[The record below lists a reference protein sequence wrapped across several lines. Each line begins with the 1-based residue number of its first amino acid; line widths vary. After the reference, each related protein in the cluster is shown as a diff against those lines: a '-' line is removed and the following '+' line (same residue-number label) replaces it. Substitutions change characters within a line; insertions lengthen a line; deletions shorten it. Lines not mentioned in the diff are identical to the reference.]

1 TYMGLLEDQEDLS
14 SLVKE
19 DQRHIDLGTYR
30 HIQDHQHIK
39 MQIEG
44 VQYHTLKSFTK
55 EHGFT
60 VNAVL
65 QYLWHKQLSIYSGL
79 GTSVVG
85 TTVSGRSLPVDGIES
100 SAGLYI
106 NTLPL
111 IVSHEDGRVVD
122 QITEIQNRISE
133 LNTHSDINLAALHHD
148 GRRIF
153 SSLFV
158 YENYP
163 VPKGGEGN
171 ELGFVFM
178 DSVEKLDYPLGIVA
192 YERGEEVSLTLNFEG
207 YLFDYSVM
215 ERLIEGMKTILTQ
228 LLKNPK
234 IELKDLSYITADESV
249 KIMEEWNDTDFSY
262 PNTATVPELFE
273 MQVEKTPDNIALLYQ
288 EIKLTYRELNE
299 RVNRLAN
306 YLIKRYDLQPD
317 DLVPLCLERSEDM
330 LIAILGVIKAG
341 AAYVPIDPSS
351 PVDRIKYILEDTD
364 ARVVLAQENTIDRIQ
379 DTENLEV
386 VSLDGEAFKK
396 TIKNVD
402 SGNPITKLTSRNLVY
417 VIYTSGTTG
426 MPKGVMVEHRNI
438 INLIKDVYS
447 RYQLRES
454 DVIFQFANYVFDP
467 SIEQILMA
475 VLNGNPLLFIKDKTF
490 LNEEVFLKIL
500 NDNNASYINLTPS
513 VLQNIDIT
521 RVKSLTR
528 LASGGEAL
536 TNDLYAKL
544 VNKHFTLIN
553 CYGPTETTV
562 TSIINMDQSMNSIG
576 RPIGNMKAYILDSH
590 MNPVPVGALGELYI
604 GGAGI
609 TRGYLNRPELTQ
621 ERFIAN
627 PFQTE
632 DQKDKNTNARLYK
645 TGDLVR
651 WLPAGNIEY
660 IGRNDFQVKIRGYRI
675 ELGEIENRLLQY
687 PGIRQVA
694 VLAKENNTGLKYIVG
709 YYVADSIIDS
719 HLLSEFLSETLPEY
733 MVPVAFVH
741 LVTLPV
747 TVNGKLDRK
756 QLPEPGFIGGGE
768 YTAPENELQQK
779 LCQIYGEVLGINAER
794 ISIHDD
800 FFRLG
805 GNSIMSIKLISK
817 IKQNLALQVDVAMV
831 FTNKTVASLEKVLRE
846 NTTYEQVIITPVAI
860 DSPEEQRLSFAQER
874 LWFIETYEGGSSAYN
889 IPMTALLDQKTDI
902 PVLCKALEAV
912 IVRHEILR
920 SVIRT
925 TEDGTG
931 YQVVTDLIPEF
942 KITEVETREE
952 LDQYINKCAN
962 RIFRL
967 DEEIPVEINIFKLKD
982 QHYMSMVIH
991 HIAFDGW
998 STDIFLKE
1006 IQTIYRSLINKDNA
1020 SELPALQ
1027 FQYKDF
1033 AIWQRHY
1040 LAGELLDQQIGY
1052 WKDQLDDF
1060 QNLDLAT
1067 DFKRPSQISYEGENL
1082 YFSLNTEQGEK
1093 LKKLSKELGVS
1104 LYSVMLSGYY
1114 LMLSAYSGQ
1123 DDIVVGSPIA
1133 NRHHAGLEDIIGFFV
1148 NTLALREKIDAEQNL
1163 KDFILQVSKSVTE
1176 AQSHQDLPFEKLVE
1190 ELGVEQDTSRHPVF
1204 QVMFGLQ
1211 NFGGDAS
1218 SENNGDALFY
1228 PFDGEIDY
1236 QVAKF
1241 DLTTMIDDGG
1251 ENIHGMFNYAKAIFS
1266 KETVGNMIHSYEFL
1280 LNQIAETEGQKDIR
1294 LSELNFIPQEQYK
1307 KVTEVWNTTHAEYQA
1322 EMTVHQLFEN
1332 QVLKTPDQTALVYQ
1346 DVQLSYRELNERSN
1360 RLANYLIETYNL
1372 QPDDIIP
1379 LCLDRSEHML
1389 IAVLAVMKAGAAY
1402 VPMDPSYPVDR
1413 IKHILQDTNATIVLT
1428 EEKSAEKISGL
1439 ENIGLLSLDNVSL
1452 KAQLEIAESKT
1463 PVTKVNSGNLAYVIY
1478 TSGTTGLPK
1487 GVMIEHSGVINLI
1500 ESMIKAHRLEEF
1512 QEVGCYSNY
1521 VFDAFVYEAFPV
1533 LCNGNTLWLYSNDL
1547 RTSVSG
1553 LNEYIKENNIEVSFI
1568 PPVLLREVVD
1578 NGTNLKLIFAGGESF
1593 PALDKNI
1600 EDIILVNE
1608 YGPTEGT
1615 VCATLH
1621 YYKEDNNPLNIG
1633 GPIANATA
1641 YVLDSQHRAVPVGA
1655 VGELYIGGA
1664 GIARGYLNQP
1674 ELTEERFLDNPFQ
1687 TLAQKEK
1694 GENSRLYKT
1703 GDLVRWLSNGELE
1716 YVGRNDFQVKIRGYR
1731 IELGEIEN
1739 ILLDYPGIRQTAVL
1753 AKENKAGLKYLA
1765 GYYVSDAEVDSNVLS
1780 EHLSASLP
1788 EYMVPSAFVHLTAL
1802 PLTINGKL
1810 DRKQLP
1816 EPEFT
1821 GSKNYV
1827 APETELQTKLCYIY
1841 GEVLGLDA
1849 ESISIHDD
1857 FFRLGGNSIMA
1868 IKLISKIKQVLDI
1881 RVEVAMIFSHKTIAS
1896 LSHILADENN
1906 RGEQITITP
1915 VEVNTPEEQRLSFAQ
1930 ERLWFIENY
1939 EGGSSAYNIPMIFR
1953 LDEKADISILCKA
1966 LDAIIMRHEV
1976 LRSVIRTTD
1985 NGIGW
1990 QSVVDDIPAMHQH
2003 EVKTMAELEEKV
2015 SSIANKIFRLEEE
2028 LPVDIN
2034 IFKLEESYYLSI
2046 VIHHIAFDGWST
2058 EVFLKELIH
2067 IYNAIT
2073 EGRPHELPGLKIQ
2086 YKDFAL
2092 WQRNYLT
2099 GERLD
2104 QQISYWKN
2112 KLSGFQ
2118 NLDLAADFKRPSQI
2132 SYDGENLYFSLDAEQ
2147 TLRLK
2152 NLSKDLG
2159 VSLYSIVLGGY
2170 YLTLSAYSGQDDIIV
2185 GSPIA
2190 NRHHVGL
2197 EDMIGFFVNTL
2208 ALRENIDPGQRVKDF
2223 ILQVAQ
2229 SVTEAQSH
2237 QDLPFE
2243 KLVEELGVEQDTS
2256 RHPVFQV
2263 MFGLQSF
2270 GEDVAPSEN
2279 EKTILHPFNG
2289 NVDYQ
2294 VAKFDITT
2302 MINDIGETL
2311 QGMFNYAKAVYS
2323 KETVKNMMNSYLF
2336 MLDQIAGINQ
2346 QENLTLSELNLIPQD
2361 QYTQL
2366 SRLWSTESDYASDI
2380 TIQALFEAQVER
2392 TPDHIAIVYQDV
2404 RMSYRELNDRSNRLA
2419 HYLIETYDLQPDDL
2433 VPLCLERSA
2442 DMLTAILGVLKA
2454 GGAYVPM
2461 DPSYPVERIRHIL
2474 EDTGAKIVLAHSIAA
2489 STVQE
2494 ACSGI
2499 ATSVLVLNDA
2509 ELERTLAESSVSNP
2523 VTEVGPDHLA
2533 YVIYTS
2539 GTTGMPK
2546 GVMQI
2551 HRNVARLFSAT
2562 DHWYHFNDQDVWSLF
2577 HSYVF
2582 DFSVW
2587 EIWGAFFYG
2596 GKLLVPSS
2604 EQTKDTNLFFSLCLK
2619 EGLTVLNQTP
2629 TAFYQFIDTALQRA
2643 EDLSSLRYV
2652 IFGGEALNLAS
2663 LKPWYERYRSA
2674 PTLINM
2680 YGITETTV
2688 HVTYK
2693 KLSVEDLDR
2702 ASLIG
2707 ENIPDQGMYILDN
2720 HLRAVPIGAVGELYV
2735 GGAGIA
2741 RGYLNRAELTA
2752 ERFIANPFQTL
2763 EEKASGKNGILYKTG
2778 DLVRYLSDGELEY
2791 IGRNDFQVKIRGYRI
2806 ELGEIENRLQEY
2818 AEVRQSVV
2826 LAKENKAG
2834 MKYLV
2839 GYYVSDTSIDTGYL
2853 TSFLSEALPE
2863 YMVPAAFVHL
2873 TSLPL
2878 TINGKLDRR
2887 QLPEPEFTGG
2897 REYTAP
2903 ENELQERLCQIYGE
2917 VLGLDAGTI
2926 GINDDFFSLG
2936 GNSIMAIKLISG
2948 IKRTLNTQV
2957 GVAVIFGNKT
2967 VASLSNA
2974 LANQNNDEQVSITPV
2989 KVNSPEEQR
2998 LSFAQERL
3006 WFIETYEGGS
3016 SAYNIPM
3023 TVRLNEKTDISALCK
3038 ALETIVMR
3046 HEVLRSMILSTE
3058 EGKGYQLV
3066 TDRVPEMHMHHV
3078 ETRTEL
3084 DEEINRISNKVFR
3097 LDEELPIEVNI
3108 FRLGGNHYLSVV
3120 IHHIAFDG
3128 WSTDIFLQEIQ
3139 TAYEALINGKSPQLP
3154 ELKIQYKDFALWQRN
3169 YLTGDRLNSQLGYWK
3184 SKLDDFQNLNLPA
3197 DFKRPPQVSYE
3208 GETINFT
3215 VDPKVAQSLRNTSR
3229 KLGVSLYSVM
3239 LGGYYLML
3247 SAYSGQDDI
3256 VVGSPIANRHHA
3268 GLEDIIGFFVN
3279 TLALRENINPE
3290 QNLRDFIL
3298 QVSKSVTEAQSHQD
3312 LPFEKLVE
3320 ELGVEQDTSR
3330 HPVFQVMFGLQS
3342 FGRDTHD
3349 GEALFSP
3356 FEGEV
3361 DYQVAKFDLTT
3372 MIDDG
3377 EETIRGMFNYGKTIF
3392 ARETVNNMIGS
3403 YQYILEQA
3411 FGVHEHTL
3419 ENVKL
3424 CDLPL
3429 VPADIHKK
3437 ITEDWNATASAYEE
3451 ETIHTLFENQVS
3463 KTPDHIALVYQDV
3476 QLSYRELNERA
3487 NRLAN
3492 YLIGTYNI
3500 QPDDIIPLCLER
3512 SENML
3517 IAILAVL
3524 KSGAAYVPMDPSYPV
3539 DRIEHILQDTGA
3551 RLILGQESTAEKV
3564 QNLAVESISLDDISF
3579 KAQLELTD
3587 SNNPVTSVTPENLA
3601 YVIYTSGTTGLPKGV
3616 MVEHRNVANLIQ
3628 QEAKEFGL
3636 ISDGLKNCLWYA
3648 NYVFDAHVWELY
3660 PVITHGHSIYILD
3673 KEKQTDIA
3681 ALQQYIETNHIRIA
3695 TIPPV
3700 LLTKDYILPLE
3711 KLVVAGDVT
3720 NPQLMALYQAEGVDI
3735 INAYGPTEGTV
3746 CATLHHYNE
3755 DGNPLNIGGP
3765 IGNMTSYVLDNHMRA
3780 VPVGAV
3786 GELYIGGAGI
3796 ARGYLNRPDLTEER
3810 FILNPFQTEDQK
3822 TGDQNERLYKTGD
3835 LVRWLANGELEY
3847 IGRNDFQVKIRGYR
3861 IELGEIENTL
3871 LHYPGVRQ
3879 VAVLAKENKAGLKYL
3894 AGYYVSDSG
3903 IDSNLL
3909 SDHLSA
3915 SLPEYMVPGA
3925 FVHLTA
3931 LPLTIN
3937 GKLDR
3942 KQLPEP
3948 EFTGG
3953 KDYIAPKTDLQVKLC
3968 QIYGDVLGLD
3978 AKGISIEDDFFRL
3991 GGDSIIS
3998 IQLVGRIRQQL
4009 DIRLSVKEVFTAR
4022 TAAALSLLIEEK
4034 SQNEAIHI
4042 LAEQGI
4048 LDGKVSLLPIQ
4059 EWFFSQKE
4067 LGYLVDFNHWNQAF
4081 LINVPQ
4087 LNKELLEKS
4096 VRLLIEKHDAFRI
4109 HYPKEN
4115 GMYSQQYGLEATPE
4129 INYLDTSGKTMEELS
4144 QLFTQWH
4151 AQFDI
4156 EKGPLYRIAYITG
4169 YEDGSTRIFFAFHH
4183 LIIDTVSWRIIT
4195 DDLKNIYQTLE
4206 RGEDFK
4212 AAQKGS
4218 SYRQWVDAVKG
4229 YKKENPEARDKELVY
4244 WNKTTEIVH
4253 GINKTLEAISIP
4265 ESNHDILLLDKE
4277 NTEKLIRG
4285 SHHVYQTRINDL
4297 LLSALAS
4304 ALTGLTGE
4312 SRHAVLLESHGRE
4325 DVFPHLDITETL
4337 GWFTSMYPLLLETGK
4352 NLNDTVVLTKEALRS
4367 IPDNGIGYGSLVG
4380 YTQYELPKIS
4390 FNYLGQLDQEDS
4402 SAEKAWFIAAEDS
4415 GLSIGTSNK
4424 ESYIIGINGAVVDGQ
4439 LRFSVSAHLPQDLV
4453 KQVTQKFKEYIIDII
4468 DELSKN
4474 TRSFLTP
4481 SDIENIVDKE
4491 QLDAIQENGEV
4502 EGVFL
4507 ANSLQE
4513 GFVYHALKQGD
4524 TDDAYRV
4531 QLIWDYLSE
4540 MNVETLKKAWFYTQ
4554 QQFPALRLRFNW
4566 SGEIVQIIDKESPL
4580 DWRFED
4586 LSGMKEIQQEEL
4598 IRDRTHKDRFEVY
4611 DLSKGG
4617 LFRIY
4622 MFKRSEKHY
4631 TCLFSNHHAVL
4642 DGWSMPIVLK
4652 SIHDIYLNLIKK
4664 QDPDFVLDHAYIN
4677 TQKYLQQHKD
4687 SSRSF
4692 WNSYMSL
4699 LQDQEDLSSLMKE
4712 SQRHIDLG
4720 TYRQIQD
4727 HQFVKMTLADDQYQ
4741 QLKKFTTK
4749 NGFTVN
4755 AVLQYLWHS
4764 QLGMHSG
4771 VETTVVGTTVSGRS
4785 LPVDDIESSAGLFI
4799 NTLPLIVEHTEG
4811 KVVDIISD
4819 IQQRIS
4825 ELNTH
4830 SDVSLGELQHDARRM
4845 FSSLF
4850 VYENYP
4856 VPTGGDDSNE
4866 LGFIFKGSVEKLD
4879 YPLGIMAYEQGESV
4893 TMKINYEGVLF
4904 ETQTMEQLMEGM
4916 KSVLRQVLDNWEI
4929 TSDQL
4934 SYVSEN
4940 QLKVIES
4947 WNHTVSAESSDKTIH
4962 ELFENQVSK
4971 TPDHI
4976 ALVYQNVKLSYSE
4989 LNNRAN
4995 RLANYLIRT
5004 YDLQPDDLIPLCLER
5019 SEHMLIAILAV
5030 LKAGA
5035 AYVPMDPS
5043 YPADRIEHILH
5054 DTGAKLVLG
5063 DEETMER
5070 VQKMDVD
5077 AVSLDQVAFQDE
5089 VNRESSEA
5097 PVTTVTSDN
5106 LAYVI
5111 YTSGTTGLPK
5121 GVMIEHRNVV
5131 NLIEQEAGEFGLK
5144 SDGTIYK
5151 NGLWYASYVF
5161 DAHVWELFPVITHGH
5176 SIYLLE
5182 KEKRIDLSELQE
5194 YIEENNIS
5202 IATIPPILLTD
5213 EYILPLE
5220 KLVVAGDVTN
5230 PQVMALYKEHGVDI
5244 INAYGPTEGT
5254 VCATLHHY
5262 NEDGNP
5268 LNIGKAIGNMTA
5280 YVLDKNLRQVPVGVI
5295 GELYIGG
5302 AGIARGYLN
5311 RPELTEERFMLNP
5324 FQTAEQ
5330 KERGENGRLYKTGD
5344 LVRWLSHGELEYI
5357 GRNDFQVKI
5366 RGYRIELG
5374 EIENRLLQ
5382 YSDIRQA
5389 AVLAKENNDGMKYLA
5404 AYYVS
5409 DSSIDP
5415 GLLFD
5420 FLSEVLPDYMLP
5432 SAFVHLTVLPLTI
5445 NGKLDRKQLPEPD
5458 FTGNKKQII
5467 PENELQA
5474 KLCDIYG
5481 EVLKIDPASISIH
5494 DDFFRLGGNSIM
5506 AIKLIGKIKQELKLQ
5521 IGVTEVFNHKTIASL
5536 STVLADENNTGEQI
5550 IITPVKVD
5558 SPEKQRLSF
5567 AQERLWFIESYEGGS
5582 SAYNIPIT
5590 TMLDK
5595 NIQLDLLQKSLE
5607 LIIMRHEVLRSM
5619 IRTTEDGMGYQVVT
5633 DLIPE
5638 FKITAVKTR
5647 EELEENINRC
5657 ANKVFRVEEELP
5669 VAVNVFSLENNHYL
5683 SVVVHHIAF
5692 DGWSTDVFLKELATM
5707 YYKLSGRE
5715 IAELPPLKVQY
5726 KDFALWQRNYLAGE
5740 RLDKQIDY
5748 WKNKL
5753 DDFHNLDLPTDF
5765 RRPSQISYEGENLYF
5780 SLDAERGEKLRN
5792 LSKELGVSLYSLMLG
5807 GYYLMLSAYSGQDD
5821 IVVGSPIA
5829 NRHHAGLED
5838 IIGFFVNTLALR
5850 ESIDPEQTLKDFI
5863 LQVSKS
5869 ITEAQSHQDLPFE
5882 KLVEELGVEQDT
5894 SRHPIFQVMFGLQ
5907 SFGGGDAKVN
5917 DEDILFYPFDGE
5929 VDYQAAKFDLTT
5941 MVDDH
5946 GGDLRIMFNYAKSL
5960 FKKDTIVRMAGSYQL
5975 LLDQLIQVDIHD
5987 TRVCSL
5993 SLLKEEEY
6001 KMTVESWNDTREEY
6015 AKDLTVHQLFEN
6027 QVLKTPDQTAVV
6039 YQDVRLSYREL
6050 NDRSNRL
6057 AHYLLEIYKL
6067 QPDDIIPLCL
6077 DRSEYMLI
6085 AILAVM
6091 KTGAAYVPMD
6101 PSYPADRI
6109 KHILQDTDAKLVL
6122 GQESTTEKLEDLGV
6136 DCIALD
6142 EVNIKAQ
6149 LELTESNNPVTQVN
6163 SDNLAYVIYTSGTT
6177 GLPKGVMIEH
6187 SGVINLIKSMIKA
6200 HRLEEFQEVGCY
6212 SNYVFDAF
6220 VYEALTVLCN
6230 GNTLWVYSNDL
6241 RTSVGELNEY
6251 IRENNIEVSFIPPVL
6266 LREVVNN
6273 GTHLKLIFAG
6283 GESFP
6288 ALDKNIENIILVNE
6302 YGPTEGT
6309 VCATLHYYKE
6319 DGNPLNIGG
6328 PIGNMTTYVLDN
6340 HMRAVP
6346 VGAVGEFYIGGAGIA
6361 RGYLNRPD
6369 LTEERFLENPFQTLS
6384 QKGRGENSRLY
6395 KTGDLVRWLVNGE
6408 LEYVGRN
6415 DFQVKI
6421 RGYRIELGEI
6431 ENTLLHYPGIRQTA
6445 VLAKENKAGMKYLA
6459 GYYVSDVEV
6468 DSNLLSE
6475 HLSESL
6481 PEYMVPGAFVHLTA
6495 LPLTINGKL
6504 DRRQLPEPEFTGS
6517 KDYIAPQTDLQAKLC
6532 QIYGDVLGLDA
6543 TGISI
6548 EDDFFRLGGDSII
6561 SIQLVGRIRQQ
6572 LEVRLSVKEV
6582 FTARS
6587 VSSLSLLIEE
6597 KKQTEGDHILSEQ
6610 GILEGGVSLLP
6621 VQDWFFSQKEQ
6632 GYLGDF
6638 NHWNQAFLINVPEL
6652 DKELLATSI
6661 HHLVERHDAFRLY
6674 YPKADGVYTQVYGSV
6689 EAVPGIH
6696 YLDASGLNPE
6706 ELSHVFTEWQ
6716 SGFDIENGPLCQIGY
6731 ISGYTD
6737 GSARIY
6743 FALHHLI
6750 IDAVSWRIITEDLKN
6765 IYQSLE
6771 KGDTEYI
6778 TAHVKGTSYRQ
6789 WVEAVRSYKTENPES
6804 RAQELLYWN
6813 ATAETVESN
6822 NTMLSRFIG
6831 KDYHHGHLILSKE
6844 MTELLIR
6851 KTHHAY
6857 HTQINDLLLSALS
6870 LSLSGLTGEES
6881 HSVLLESHGREEVFG
6896 NLDITETVGWFTTMY
6911 PLLLK
6916 KGKGLSDTV
6925 VLTKESLRRIPNNG
6939 IGYGSLIGYTERS
6952 LPKISFNYLGQLD
6965 QEDVSGEKTW
6975 FIAAE
6980 DSGLGVGSN
6989 NRDSHYISIN
6999 GAVVDGQ
7006 LRFGVTG
7013 YLSEEE
7019 ITLLSEGFKSHLES
7033 IITLLS
7039 TEQSSY
7045 LTPSDIDYIVEQ
7057 EQLFGIQE
7065 KGEIEGVY
7073 LANSLQEGFVYH
7085 ALNQGDKD
7093 DAYRVQLIWD
7103 YHSKINEEKLK
7114 DSWKRTQAAYP
7125 SLRLR

>member
-1 TYMGLLEDQEDLS
+1 DSAYALTQQYLQSHKEDSAEFWNTYMGLLEDQEDLS

-30 HIQDHQHIK
+30 HIQYHQHIK

-192 YERGEEVSLTLNFEG
+192 YERGEEVSVALNFEG

-228 LLKNPK
+228 LLKNPQ

-262 PNTATVPELFE
+262 PNTSTVPELFE

-379 DTENLEV
+379 NTENLEV

-402 SGNPITKLTSRNLVY
+402 SGNPVTKLTSSNLVY

-562 TSIINMDQSMNSIG
+562 TSIINTDQSMNSIG

-632 DQKDKNTNARLYK
+632 DQKAKNTNARLYK

-925 TEDGTG
+925 TEEGTG

-952 LDQYINKCAN
+952 LDQYIKKCAN

-967 DEEIPVEINIFKLKD
+967 DEETPVEINIFKLKD

-1006 IQTIYRSLINKDNA
+1006 IQTIYRSLINKDNT

-1033 AIWQRHY
+1033 ALWQRHY

-1052 WKDQLDDF
+1052 WKDQLGDF

-1082 YFSLNTEQGEK
+1082 YFSLNAEQGEK
-1093 LKKLSKELGVS
+1093 LKNLSKELGVS

-1307 KVTEVWNTTHAEYQA
+1307 KVTEVWNTTHTEYQA

-1332 QVLKTPDQTALVYQ
+1332 QVLKTPDHIAVVYQ
-1346 DVQLSYRELNERSN
+1346 DVRMSYRELNDRSN

-1452 KAQLEIAESKT
+1452 KAELEIAESKN

-1521 VFDAFVYEAFPV
+1521 VFDAFVYEVFPV

-1633 GPIANATA
+1633 GPIANTTA

-1655 VGELYIGGA
+1655 VGELYIGGT

-1739 ILLDYPGIRQTAVL
+1739 ILLDYPGIRQVAVL

-1765 GYYVSDAEVDSNVLS
+1765 GYYVSDSQIDSNVLS

-1881 RVEVAMIFSHKTIAS
+1881 RVEVAVIFSHKTIAS

-1990 QSVVDDIPAMHQH
+1990 QSVVDDIPAIHQH

-2015 SSIANKIFRLEEE
+2015 SSVANKIFRLEEE

-2058 EVFLKELIH
+2058 EVFLKELVH

-2132 SYDGENLYFSLDAEQ
+2132 SYDGENLYFSLDAEK

-2366 SRLWSTESDYASDI
+2366 SGLWSTESDYASDT

-2392 TPDHIAIVYQDV
+2392 TPDHIAVVYQDV

-2499 ATSVLVLNDA
+2499 DTSVLVLNDA

-2551 HRNVARLFSAT
+2551 H
-2562 DHWYHFNDQDVWSLF
+2562 
-2577 HSYVF
+2577 
-2582 DFSVW
+2582 
-2587 EIWGAFFYG
+2587 
-2596 GKLLVPSS
+2596 
-2604 EQTKDTNLFFSLCLK
+2604 
-2619 EGLTVLNQTP
+2619 
-2629 TAFYQFIDTALQRA
+2629 
-2643 EDLSSLRYV
+2643 
-2652 IFGGEALNLAS
+2652 
-2663 LKPWYERYRSA
+2663 
-2674 PTLINM
+2674 
-2680 YGITETTV
+2680 
-2688 HVTYK
+2688 
-2693 KLSVEDLDR
+2693 
-2702 ASLIG
+2702 
-2707 ENIPDQGMYILDN
+2707 
-2720 HLRAVPIGAVGELYV
+2720 
-2735 GGAGIA
+2735 
-2741 RGYLNRAELTA
+2741 
-2752 ERFIANPFQTL
+2752 
-2763 EEKASGKNGILYKTG
+2763 
-2778 DLVRYLSDGELEY
+2778 
-2791 IGRNDFQVKIRGYRI
+2791 
-2806 ELGEIENRLQEY
+2806 
-2818 AEVRQSVV
+2818 
-2826 LAKENKAG
+2826 
-2834 MKYLV
+2834 
-2839 GYYVSDTSIDTGYL
+2839 
-2853 TSFLSEALPE
+2853 
-2863 YMVPAAFVHL
+2863 
-2873 TSLPL
+2873 
-2878 TINGKLDRR
+2878 
-2887 QLPEPEFTGG
+2887 
-2897 REYTAP
+2897 
-2903 ENELQERLCQIYGE
+2903 
-2917 VLGLDAGTI
+2917 
-2926 GINDDFFSLG
+2926 
-2936 GNSIMAIKLISG
+2936 
-2948 IKRTLNTQV
+2948 
-2957 GVAVIFGNKT
+2957 
-2967 VASLSNA
+2967 
-2974 LANQNNDEQVSITPV
+2974 
-2989 KVNSPEEQR
+2989 
-2998 LSFAQERL
+2998 
-3006 WFIETYEGGS
+3006 
-3016 SAYNIPM
+3016 
-3023 TVRLNEKTDISALCK
+3023 
-3038 ALETIVMR
+3038 
-3046 HEVLRSMILSTE
+3046 
-3058 EGKGYQLV
+3058 
-3066 TDRVPEMHMHHV
+3066 
-3078 ETRTEL
+3078 
-3084 DEEINRISNKVFR
+3084 
-3097 LDEELPIEVNI
+3097 
-3108 FRLGGNHYLSVV
+3108 
-3120 IHHIAFDG
+3120 
-3128 WSTDIFLQEIQ
+3128 
-3139 TAYEALINGKSPQLP
+3139 
-3154 ELKIQYKDFALWQRN
+3154 
-3169 YLTGDRLNSQLGYWK
+3169 
-3184 SKLDDFQNLNLPA
+3184 
-3197 DFKRPPQVSYE
+3197 
-3208 GETINFT
+3208 
-3215 VDPKVAQSLRNTSR
+3215 
-3229 KLGVSLYSVM
+3229 
-3239 LGGYYLML
+3239 
-3247 SAYSGQDDI
+3247 
-3256 VVGSPIANRHHA
+3256 
-3268 GLEDIIGFFVN
+3268 
-3279 TLALRENINPE
+3279 
-3290 QNLRDFIL
+3290 
-3298 QVSKSVTEAQSHQD
+3298 
-3312 LPFEKLVE
+3312 
-3320 ELGVEQDTSR
+3320 
-3330 HPVFQVMFGLQS
+3330 
-3342 FGRDTHD
+3342 
-3349 GEALFSP
+3349 
-3356 FEGEV
+3356 
-3361 DYQVAKFDLTT
+3361 
-3372 MIDDG
+3372 
-3377 EETIRGMFNYGKTIF
+3377 
-3392 ARETVNNMIGS
+3392 
-3403 YQYILEQA
+3403 
-3411 FGVHEHTL
+3411 
-3419 ENVKL
+3419 
-3424 CDLPL
+3424 
-3429 VPADIHKK
+3429 
-3437 ITEDWNATASAYEE
+3437 
-3451 ETIHTLFENQVS
+3451 
-3463 KTPDHIALVYQDV
+3463 
-3476 QLSYRELNERA
+3476 
-3487 NRLAN
+3487 
-3492 YLIGTYNI
+3492 
-3500 QPDDIIPLCLER
+3500 
-3512 SENML
+3512 
-3517 IAILAVL
+3517 
-3524 KSGAAYVPMDPSYPV
+3524 
-3539 DRIEHILQDTGA
+3539 
-3551 RLILGQESTAEKV
+3551 
-3564 QNLAVESISLDDISF
+3564 
-3579 KAQLELTD
+3579 
-3587 SNNPVTSVTPENLA
+3587 
-3601 YVIYTSGTTGLPKGV
+3601 
-3616 MVEHRNVANLIQ
+3616 
-3628 QEAKEFGL
+3628 
-3636 ISDGLKNCLWYA
+3636 
-3648 NYVFDAHVWELY
+3648 
-3660 PVITHGHSIYILD
+3660 
-3673 KEKQTDIA
+3673 
-3681 ALQQYIETNHIRIA
+3681 
-3695 TIPPV
+3695 
-3700 LLTKDYILPLE
+3700 
-3711 KLVVAGDVT
+3711 
-3720 NPQLMALYQAEGVDI
+3720 
-3735 INAYGPTEGTV
+3735 
-3746 CATLHHYNE
+3746 
-3755 DGNPLNIGGP
+3755 
-3765 IGNMTSYVLDNHMRA
+3765 
-3780 VPVGAV
+3780 
-3786 GELYIGGAGI
+3786 
-3796 ARGYLNRPDLTEER
+3796 
-3810 FILNPFQTEDQK
+3810 
-3822 TGDQNERLYKTGD
+3822 
-3835 LVRWLANGELEY
+3835 
-3847 IGRNDFQVKIRGYR
+3847 
-3861 IELGEIENTL
+3861 
-3871 LHYPGVRQ
+3871 
-3879 VAVLAKENKAGLKYL
+3879 
-3894 AGYYVSDSG
+3894 
-3903 IDSNLL
+3903 
-3909 SDHLSA
+3909 
-3915 SLPEYMVPGA
+3915 
-3925 FVHLTA
+3925 
-3931 LPLTIN
+3931 
-3937 GKLDR
+3937 
-3942 KQLPEP
+3942 
-3948 EFTGG
+3948 
-3953 KDYIAPKTDLQVKLC
+3953 
-3968 QIYGDVLGLD
+3968 
-3978 AKGISIEDDFFRL
+3978 
-3991 GGDSIIS
+3991 
-3998 IQLVGRIRQQL
+3998 
-4009 DIRLSVKEVFTAR
+4009 
-4022 TAAALSLLIEEK
+4022 
-4034 SQNEAIHI
+4034 
-4042 LAEQGI
+4042 
-4048 LDGKVSLLPIQ
+4048 
-4059 EWFFSQKE
+4059 
-4067 LGYLVDFNHWNQAF
+4067 
-4081 LINVPQ
+4081 
-4087 LNKELLEKS
+4087 
-4096 VRLLIEKHDAFRI
+4096 
-4109 HYPKEN
+4109 
-4115 GMYSQQYGLEATPE
+4115 
-4129 INYLDTSGKTMEELS
+4129 
-4144 QLFTQWH
+4144 
-4151 AQFDI
+4151 
-4156 EKGPLYRIAYITG
+4156 
-4169 YEDGSTRIFFAFHH
+4169 
-4183 LIIDTVSWRIIT
+4183 
-4195 DDLKNIYQTLE
+4195 
-4206 RGEDFK
+4206 
-4212 AAQKGS
+4212 
-4218 SYRQWVDAVKG
+4218 
-4229 YKKENPEARDKELVY
+4229 
-4244 WNKTTEIVH
+4244 
-4253 GINKTLEAISIP
+4253 
-4265 ESNHDILLLDKE
+4265 
-4277 NTEKLIRG
+4277 
-4285 SHHVYQTRINDL
+4285 
-4297 LLSALAS
+4297 
-4304 ALTGLTGE
+4304 
-4312 SRHAVLLESHGRE
+4312 
-4325 DVFPHLDITETL
+4325 
-4337 GWFTSMYPLLLETGK
+4337 
-4352 NLNDTVVLTKEALRS
+4352 
-4367 IPDNGIGYGSLVG
+4367 
-4380 YTQYELPKIS
+4380 
-4390 FNYLGQLDQEDS
+4390 
-4402 SAEKAWFIAAEDS
+4402 
-4415 GLSIGTSNK
+4415 
-4424 ESYIIGINGAVVDGQ
+4424 
-4439 LRFSVSAHLPQDLV
+4439 
-4453 KQVTQKFKEYIIDII
+4453 
-4468 DELSKN
+4468 
-4474 TRSFLTP
+4474 
-4481 SDIENIVDKE
+4481 
-4491 QLDAIQENGEV
+4491 
-4502 EGVFL
+4502 
-4507 ANSLQE
+4507 
-4513 GFVYHALKQGD
+4513 
-4524 TDDAYRV
+4524 
-4531 QLIWDYLSE
+4531 
-4540 MNVETLKKAWFYTQ
+4540 
-4554 QQFPALRLRFNW
+4554 
-4566 SGEIVQIIDKESPL
+4566 
-4580 DWRFED
+4580 
-4586 LSGMKEIQQEEL
+4586 
-4598 IRDRTHKDRFEVY
+4598 
-4611 DLSKGG
+4611 
-4617 LFRIY
+4617 
-4622 MFKRSEKHY
+4622 
-4631 TCLFSNHHAVL
+4631 
-4642 DGWSMPIVLK
+4642 
-4652 SIHDIYLNLIKK
+4652 
-4664 QDPDFVLDHAYIN
+4664 
-4677 TQKYLQQHKD
+4677 
-4687 SSRSF
+4687 
-4692 WNSYMSL
+4692 
-4699 LQDQEDLSSLMKE
+4699 
-4712 SQRHIDLG
+4712 
-4720 TYRQIQD
+4720 
-4727 HQFVKMTLADDQYQ
+4727 
-4741 QLKKFTTK
+4741 
-4749 NGFTVN
+4749 
-4755 AVLQYLWHS
+4755 
-4764 QLGMHSG
+4764 
-4771 VETTVVGTTVSGRS
+4771 
-4785 LPVDDIESSAGLFI
+4785 
-4799 NTLPLIVEHTEG
+4799 
-4811 KVVDIISD
+4811 
-4819 IQQRIS
+4819 
-4825 ELNTH
+4825 
-4830 SDVSLGELQHDARRM
+4830 
-4845 FSSLF
+4845 
-4850 VYENYP
+4850 
-4856 VPTGGDDSNE
+4856 
-4866 LGFIFKGSVEKLD
+4866 
-4879 YPLGIMAYEQGESV
+4879 
-4893 TMKINYEGVLF
+4893 
-4904 ETQTMEQLMEGM
+4904 
-4916 KSVLRQVLDNWEI
+4916 
-4929 TSDQL
+4929 
-4934 SYVSEN
+4934 
-4940 QLKVIES
+4940 
-4947 WNHTVSAESSDKTIH
+4947 
-4962 ELFENQVSK
+4962 
-4971 TPDHI
+4971 
-4976 ALVYQNVKLSYSE
+4976 
-4989 LNNRAN
+4989 
-4995 RLANYLIRT
+4995 
-5004 YDLQPDDLIPLCLER
+5004 
-5019 SEHMLIAILAV
+5019 
-5030 LKAGA
+5030 
-5035 AYVPMDPS
+5035 
-5043 YPADRIEHILH
+5043 
-5054 DTGAKLVLG
+5054 
-5063 DEETMER
+5063 
-5070 VQKMDVD
+5070 
-5077 AVSLDQVAFQDE
+5077 
-5089 VNRESSEA
+5089 
-5097 PVTTVTSDN
+5097 
-5106 LAYVI
+5106 
-5111 YTSGTTGLPK
+5111 
-5121 GVMIEHRNVV
+5121 
-5131 NLIEQEAGEFGLK
+5131 
-5144 SDGTIYK
+5144 
-5151 NGLWYASYVF
+5151 
-5161 DAHVWELFPVITHGH
+5161 
-5176 SIYLLE
+5176 
-5182 KEKRIDLSELQE
+5182 
-5194 YIEENNIS
+5194 
-5202 IATIPPILLTD
+5202 
-5213 EYILPLE
+5213 
-5220 KLVVAGDVTN
+5220 
-5230 PQVMALYKEHGVDI
+5230 
-5244 INAYGPTEGT
+5244 
-5254 VCATLHHY
+5254 
-5262 NEDGNP
+5262 
-5268 LNIGKAIGNMTA
+5268 
-5280 YVLDKNLRQVPVGVI
+5280 
-5295 GELYIGG
+5295 
-5302 AGIARGYLN
+5302 
-5311 RPELTEERFMLNP
+5311 
-5324 FQTAEQ
+5324 
-5330 KERGENGRLYKTGD
+5330 
-5344 LVRWLSHGELEYI
+5344 
-5357 GRNDFQVKI
+5357 
-5366 RGYRIELG
+5366 
-5374 EIENRLLQ
+5374 
-5382 YSDIRQA
+5382 
-5389 AVLAKENNDGMKYLA
+5389 
-5404 AYYVS
+5404 
-5409 DSSIDP
+5409 
-5415 GLLFD
+5415 
-5420 FLSEVLPDYMLP
+5420 
-5432 SAFVHLTVLPLTI
+5432 
-5445 NGKLDRKQLPEPD
+5445 
-5458 FTGNKKQII
+5458 
-5467 PENELQA
+5467 
-5474 KLCDIYG
+5474 
-5481 EVLKIDPASISIH
+5481 
-5494 DDFFRLGGNSIM
+5494 
-5506 AIKLIGKIKQELKLQ
+5506 
-5521 IGVTEVFNHKTIASL
+5521 
-5536 STVLADENNTGEQI
+5536 
-5550 IITPVKVD
+5550 
-5558 SPEKQRLSF
+5558 
-5567 AQERLWFIESYEGGS
+5567 
-5582 SAYNIPIT
+5582 
-5590 TMLDK
+5590 
-5595 NIQLDLLQKSLE
+5595 
-5607 LIIMRHEVLRSM
+5607 
-5619 IRTTEDGMGYQVVT
+5619 
-5633 DLIPE
+5633 
-5638 FKITAVKTR
+5638 
-5647 EELEENINRC
+5647 
-5657 ANKVFRVEEELP
+5657 
-5669 VAVNVFSLENNHYL
+5669 
-5683 SVVVHHIAF
+5683 
-5692 DGWSTDVFLKELATM
+5692 
-5707 YYKLSGRE
+5707 
-5715 IAELPPLKVQY
+5715 
-5726 KDFALWQRNYLAGE
+5726 
-5740 RLDKQIDY
+5740 
-5748 WKNKL
+5748 
-5753 DDFHNLDLPTDF
+5753 
-5765 RRPSQISYEGENLYF
+5765 
-5780 SLDAERGEKLRN
+5780 
-5792 LSKELGVSLYSLMLG
+5792 
-5807 GYYLMLSAYSGQDD
+5807 
-5821 IVVGSPIA
+5821 
-5829 NRHHAGLED
+5829 
-5838 IIGFFVNTLALR
+5838 
-5850 ESIDPEQTLKDFI
+5850 
-5863 LQVSKS
+5863 
-5869 ITEAQSHQDLPFE
+5869 
-5882 KLVEELGVEQDT
+5882 
-5894 SRHPIFQVMFGLQ
+5894 
-5907 SFGGGDAKVN
+5907 
-5917 DEDILFYPFDGE
+5917 
-5929 VDYQAAKFDLTT
+5929 
-5941 MVDDH
+5941 
-5946 GGDLRIMFNYAKSL
+5946 
-5960 FKKDTIVRMAGSYQL
+5960 
-5975 LLDQLIQVDIHD
+5975 
-5987 TRVCSL
+5987 
-5993 SLLKEEEY
+5993 
-6001 KMTVESWNDTREEY
+6001 
-6015 AKDLTVHQLFEN
+6015 
-6027 QVLKTPDQTAVV
+6027 
-6039 YQDVRLSYREL
+6039 
-6050 NDRSNRL
+6050 
-6057 AHYLLEIYKL
+6057 
-6067 QPDDIIPLCL
+6067 
-6077 DRSEYMLI
+6077 
-6085 AILAVM
+6085 
-6091 KTGAAYVPMD
+6091 
-6101 PSYPADRI
+6101 
-6109 KHILQDTDAKLVL
+6109 
-6122 GQESTTEKLEDLGV
+6122 
-6136 DCIALD
+6136 
-6142 EVNIKAQ
+6142 
-6149 LELTESNNPVTQVN
+6149 
-6163 SDNLAYVIYTSGTT
+6163 
-6177 GLPKGVMIEH
+6177 
-6187 SGVINLIKSMIKA
+6187 
-6200 HRLEEFQEVGCY
+6200 
-6212 SNYVFDAF
+6212 
-6220 VYEALTVLCN
+6220 
-6230 GNTLWVYSNDL
+6230 
-6241 RTSVGELNEY
+6241 
-6251 IRENNIEVSFIPPVL
+6251 
-6266 LREVVNN
+6266 
-6273 GTHLKLIFAG
+6273 
-6283 GESFP
+6283 
-6288 ALDKNIENIILVNE
+6288 
-6302 YGPTEGT
+6302 
-6309 VCATLHYYKE
+6309 
-6319 DGNPLNIGG
+6319 
-6328 PIGNMTTYVLDN
+6328 
-6340 HMRAVP
+6340 
-6346 VGAVGEFYIGGAGIA
+6346 
-6361 RGYLNRPD
+6361 
-6369 LTEERFLENPFQTLS
+6369 
-6384 QKGRGENSRLY
+6384 
-6395 KTGDLVRWLVNGE
+6395 
-6408 LEYVGRN
+6408 
-6415 DFQVKI
+6415 
-6421 RGYRIELGEI
+6421 
-6431 ENTLLHYPGIRQTA
+6431 
-6445 VLAKENKAGMKYLA
+6445 
-6459 GYYVSDVEV
+6459 
-6468 DSNLLSE
+6468 
-6475 HLSESL
+6475 
-6481 PEYMVPGAFVHLTA
+6481 
-6495 LPLTINGKL
+6495 
-6504 DRRQLPEPEFTGS
+6504 
-6517 KDYIAPQTDLQAKLC
+6517 
-6532 QIYGDVLGLDA
+6532 
-6543 TGISI
+6543 
-6548 EDDFFRLGGDSII
+6548 
-6561 SIQLVGRIRQQ
+6561 
-6572 LEVRLSVKEV
+6572 
-6582 FTARS
+6582 
-6587 VSSLSLLIEE
+6587 
-6597 KKQTEGDHILSEQ
+6597 
-6610 GILEGGVSLLP
+6610 
-6621 VQDWFFSQKEQ
+6621 
-6632 GYLGDF
+6632 
-6638 NHWNQAFLINVPEL
+6638 
-6652 DKELLATSI
+6652 
-6661 HHLVERHDAFRLY
+6661 
-6674 YPKADGVYTQVYGSV
+6674 
-6689 EAVPGIH
+6689 
-6696 YLDASGLNPE
+6696 
-6706 ELSHVFTEWQ
+6706 
-6716 SGFDIENGPLCQIGY
+6716 
-6731 ISGYTD
+6731 
-6737 GSARIY
+6737 
-6743 FALHHLI
+6743 
-6750 IDAVSWRIITEDLKN
+6750 
-6765 IYQSLE
+6765 
-6771 KGDTEYI
+6771 
-6778 TAHVKGTSYRQ
+6778 
-6789 WVEAVRSYKTENPES
+6789 
-6804 RAQELLYWN
+6804 
-6813 ATAETVESN
+6813 
-6822 NTMLSRFIG
+6822 
-6831 KDYHHGHLILSKE
+6831 
-6844 MTELLIR
+6844 
-6851 KTHHAY
+6851 
-6857 HTQINDLLLSALS
+6857 
-6870 LSLSGLTGEES
+6870 
-6881 HSVLLESHGREEVFG
+6881 
-6896 NLDITETVGWFTTMY
+6896 
-6911 PLLLK
+6911 
-6916 KGKGLSDTV
+6916 
-6925 VLTKESLRRIPNNG
+6925 
-6939 IGYGSLIGYTERS
+6939 
-6952 LPKISFNYLGQLD
+6952 
-6965 QEDVSGEKTW
+6965 
-6975 FIAAE
+6975 
-6980 DSGLGVGSN
+6980 
-6989 NRDSHYISIN
+6989 
-6999 GAVVDGQ
+6999 
-7006 LRFGVTG
+7006 
-7013 YLSEEE
+7013 
-7019 ITLLSEGFKSHLES
+7019 
-7033 IITLLS
+7033 
-7039 TEQSSY
+7039 
-7045 LTPSDIDYIVEQ
+7045 
-7057 EQLFGIQE
+7057 
-7065 KGEIEGVY
+7065 
-7073 LANSLQEGFVYH
+7073 
-7085 ALNQGDKD
+7085 
-7093 DAYRVQLIWD
+7093 
-7103 YHSKINEEKLK
+7103 
-7114 DSWKRTQAAYP
+7114 
-7125 SLRLR
+7125 

>member
-1 TYMGLLEDQEDLS
+1 MS
-14 SLVKE
+14 
-19 DQRHIDLGTYR
+19 
-30 HIQDHQHIK
+30 
-39 MQIEG
+39 
-44 VQYHTLKSFTK
+44 
-55 EHGFT
+55 
-60 VNAVL
+60 
-65 QYLWHKQLSIYSGL
+65 
-79 GTSVVG
+79 
-85 TTVSGRSLPVDGIES
+85 
-100 SAGLYI
+100 
-106 NTLPL
+106 
-111 IVSHEDGRVVD
+111 
-122 QITEIQNRISE
+122 
-133 LNTHSDINLAALHHD
+133 
-148 GRRIF
+148 
-153 SSLFV
+153 
-158 YENYP
+158 
-163 VPKGGEGN
+163 
-171 ELGFVFM
+171 
-178 DSVEKLDYPLGIVA
+178 
-192 YERGEEVSLTLNFEG
+192 
-207 YLFDYSVM
+207 
-215 ERLIEGMKTILTQ
+215 
-228 LLKNPK
+228 
-234 IELKDLSYITADESV
+234 
-249 KIMEEWNDTDFSY
+249 
-262 PNTATVPELFE
+262 
-273 MQVEKTPDNIALLYQ
+273 
-288 EIKLTYRELNE
+288 YRELND
-299 RVNRLAN
+299 RSNRLAH
-306 YLIKRYDLQPD
+306 YLIETYDLQPD
-317 DLVPLCLERSEDM
+317 DLVPLCLERSADM
-330 LIAILGVIKAG
+330 LTAILGVLKAG
-341 AAYVPIDPSS
+341 GAYVPMDPSY
-351 PVDRIKYILEDTD
+351 PVERIRHILEDTG
-364 ARVVLAQENTIDRIQ
+364 AKIVLAHSIAASTVQEACSGIATSVLVLNDAELERTLAESSVSNPV
-379 DTENLEV
+379 TEVGPDHL
-386 VSLDGEAFKK
+386 A
-396 TIKNVD
+396 
-402 SGNPITKLTSRNLVY
+402 Y

-426 MPKGVMVEHRNI
+426 MPKGVMQIHRNVARLFSATDHWYHF
-438 INLIKDVYS
+438 NDQDVWS
-447 RYQLRES
+447 LFHS
-454 DVIFQFANYVFDP
+454 YVFDFSVWEIWGAFFYGGKLLVP
-467 SIEQILMA
+467 SSEQTKDTNLFFSLCLKEGLT
-475 VLNGNPLLFIKDKTF
+475 VLNQTPTAFYQFIDT
-490 LNEEVFLKIL
+490 
-500 NDNNASYINLTPS
+500 A
-513 VLQNIDIT
+513 LQRAEDLS
-521 RVKSLTR
+521 SLR
-528 LASGGEAL
+528 YVIFGGEAL
-536 TNDLYAKL
+536 NLASLKPWYERYRSAP
-544 VNKHFTLIN
+544 TLMN
-553 CYGPTETTV
+553 MYGITETTV
-562 TSIINMDQSMNSIG
+562 HVTYKKLSVEDLDRASLIGENIPDQGM
-576 RPIGNMKAYILDSH
+576 YILDNH
-590 MNPVPVGALGELYI
+590 LRAVPIGAVGELYV

-609 TRGYLNRPELTQ
+609 ARGYLNRPELTA

-627 PFQTE
+627 PFQTLE
-632 DQKDKNTNARLYK
+632 EKASGKNGILYK

-651 WLPAGNIEY
+651 YLSDGELEY

-675 ELGEIENRLLQY
+675 ELGEIENRLQ
-687 PGIRQVA
+687 
-694 VLAKENNTGLKYIVG
+694 E
-709 YYVADSIIDS
+709 
-719 HLLSEFLSETLPEY
+719 
-733 MVPVAFVH
+733 
-741 LVTLPV
+741 
-747 TVNGKLDRK
+747 
-756 QLPEPGFIGGGE
+756 
-768 YTAPENELQQK
+768 
-779 LCQIYGEVLGINAER
+779 YGEVR
-794 ISIHDD
+794 
-800 FFRLG
+800 
-805 GNSIMSIKLISK
+805 
-817 IKQNLALQVDVAMV
+817 Q
-831 FTNKTVASLEKVLRE
+831 
-846 NTTYEQVIITPVAI
+846 
-860 DSPEEQRLSFAQER
+860 
-874 LWFIETYEGGSSAYN
+874 
-889 IPMTALLDQKTDI
+889 
-902 PVLCKALEAV
+902 
-912 IVRHEILR
+912 
-920 SVIRT
+920 SV
-925 TEDGTG
+925 
-931 YQVVTDLIPEF
+931 
-942 KITEVETREE
+942 
-952 LDQYINKCAN
+952 
-962 RIFRL
+962 
-967 DEEIPVEINIFKLKD
+967 
-982 QHYMSMVIH
+982 
-991 HIAFDGW
+991 
-998 STDIFLKE
+998 
-1006 IQTIYRSLINKDNA
+1006 
-1020 SELPALQ
+1020 
-1027 FQYKDF
+1027 
-1033 AIWQRHY
+1033 
-1040 LAGELLDQQIGY
+1040 
-1052 WKDQLDDF
+1052 
-1060 QNLDLAT
+1060 
-1067 DFKRPSQISYEGENL
+1067 
-1082 YFSLNTEQGEK
+1082 
-1093 LKKLSKELGVS
+1093 
-1104 LYSVMLSGYY
+1104 
-1114 LMLSAYSGQ
+1114 
-1123 DDIVVGSPIA
+1123 
-1133 NRHHAGLEDIIGFFV
+1133 
-1148 NTLALREKIDAEQNL
+1148 
-1163 KDFILQVSKSVTE
+1163 
-1176 AQSHQDLPFEKLVE
+1176 
-1190 ELGVEQDTSRHPVF
+1190 
-1204 QVMFGLQ
+1204 
-1211 NFGGDAS
+1211 
-1218 SENNGDALFY
+1218 
-1228 PFDGEIDY
+1228 
-1236 QVAKF
+1236 
-1241 DLTTMIDDGG
+1241 
-1251 ENIHGMFNYAKAIFS
+1251 
-1266 KETVGNMIHSYEFL
+1266 
-1280 LNQIAETEGQKDIR
+1280 
-1294 LSELNFIPQEQYK
+1294 
-1307 KVTEVWNTTHAEYQA
+1307 
-1322 EMTVHQLFEN
+1322 
-1332 QVLKTPDQTALVYQ
+1332 
-1346 DVQLSYRELNERSN
+1346 
-1360 RLANYLIETYNL
+1360 
-1372 QPDDIIP
+1372 
-1379 LCLDRSEHML
+1379 
-1389 IAVLAVMKAGAAY
+1389 
-1402 VPMDPSYPVDR
+1402 
-1413 IKHILQDTNATIVLT
+1413 
-1428 EEKSAEKISGL
+1428 
-1439 ENIGLLSLDNVSL
+1439 
-1452 KAQLEIAESKT
+1452 
-1463 PVTKVNSGNLAYVIY
+1463 
-1478 TSGTTGLPK
+1478 
-1487 GVMIEHSGVINLI
+1487 
-1500 ESMIKAHRLEEF
+1500 
-1512 QEVGCYSNY
+1512 
-1521 VFDAFVYEAFPV
+1521 
-1533 LCNGNTLWLYSNDL
+1533 
-1547 RTSVSG
+1547 
-1553 LNEYIKENNIEVSFI
+1553 
-1568 PPVLLREVVD
+1568 
-1578 NGTNLKLIFAGGESF
+1578 
-1593 PALDKNI
+1593 
-1600 EDIILVNE
+1600 
-1608 YGPTEGT
+1608 
-1615 VCATLH
+1615 
-1621 YYKEDNNPLNIG
+1621 
-1633 GPIANATA
+1633 
-1641 YVLDSQHRAVPVGA
+1641 
-1655 VGELYIGGA
+1655 
-1664 GIARGYLNQP
+1664 
-1674 ELTEERFLDNPFQ
+1674 
-1687 TLAQKEK
+1687 
-1694 GENSRLYKT
+1694 
-1703 GDLVRWLSNGELE
+1703 
-1716 YVGRNDFQVKIRGYR
+1716 
-1731 IELGEIEN
+1731 
-1739 ILLDYPGIRQTAVL
+1739 VL
-1753 AKENKAGLKYLA
+1753 AKENKAGMKYLV
-1765 GYYVSDAEVDSNVLS
+1765 GYYVSDTSIDTGHLTSFLS
-1780 EHLSASLP
+1780 EALP
-1788 EYMVPSAFVHLTAL
+1788 EYMVPAAFVHLTSL

-1810 DRKQLP
+1810 DRRQLP

-1821 GSKNYV
+1821 GGREYT
-1827 APETELQTKLCYIY
+1827 APENELQERLCQIY

-1849 ESISIHDD
+1849 GTIGINDD
-1857 FFRLGGNSIMA
+1857 FFRLGGDSI
-1868 IKLISKIKQVLDI
+1868 ISIQLVSRIRQRLDI
-1881 RVEVAMIFSHKTIAS
+1881 RVSVKDVFTSRSVLK
-1896 LSHILADENN
+1896 LSELIEIKEKEEQTHILTEQGTLT
-1906 RGEQITITP
+1906 GE
-1915 VEVNTPEEQRLSFAQ
+1915 LSFLPIQEWFFDLVEQGYVGDLNHWNQSFLIKVPELSTELLEESVRLLIEIHDAFRIYYPKENGTYTQQYGIERISDIKYLDVSGLPSEDLPGILTEWQAQ
-1930 ERLWFIENY
+1930 FNIEKGPLFQIGYIKGY
-1939 EGGSSAYNIPMIFR
+1939 EDGSARIFFALHHLIIDAVSWRIITEDLKNLYQTLEKGNTVETPLKGSSYRQWI
-1953 LDEKADISILCKA
+1953 
-1966 LDAIIMRHEV
+1966 DAIKGYKQDNPESREKELTYWNHTVDTVGQTNNALAELSSSEYHFANLMLDHEYTEKLIREVHHVYHTQINDLLLSALASALSDLTGESRHAVLLEGHGREDV
-1976 LRSVIRTTD
+1976 FNNLDITETVGWFTSMYPLLLETGNDVKDTAILTKESLRSIPN
-1985 NGIGW
+1985 NGIGYGSLVGYTKYALPKISFNYLGQLDQEESTGEKTW
-1990 QSVVDDIPAMHQH
+1990 FISGENSGSSMGSQNRDSYIISINGAIADGQLRFGLSGYLSQDQINLLTERFKEYIKQTVDELLAENRSWLTPSDTENIVGKEQLMYIQESGAIEGVYLANSLQEGFVYHALNQGDKDDAYRVQLVWDYKAGMDLNKLKDAWIYTQEQLPTLRLRFDWSEEIVQIIDKKGNLDWRYHDISDMNDEDQENLVKEMTQKDRFEVYDLSKGSLFRVYIFKRSESHYSCLFSNHHAILDGWSMPIFLTLIHEAYLKLVKGQELLPVPDKAYAEAQKYLQENKDSNSSFWKDYMGLLEDREDLGSLIKESQKQIDLSEYKQIVDHRSIKMSIVGEQYQELKKFTSENGFTINAVLQYLWHKQLGIYSGGSTTVVG
-2003 EVKTMAELEEKV
+2003 TTV
-2015 SSIANKIFRLEEE
+2015 SGRS
-2028 LPVDIN
+2028 LPVDEIESSVGLYIN
-2034 IFKLEESYYLSI
+2034 TLPLI
-2046 VIHHIAFDGWST
+2046 VNH
-2058 EVFLKELIH
+2058 
-2067 IYNAIT
+2067 T
-2073 EGRPHELPGLKIQ
+2073 EGKVVDIISEIQHRISELNTHSSVNLASLQHDGRRIFSSLFV
-2086 YKDFAL
+2086 YE
-2092 WQRNYLT
+2092 NYPAPKGGEDNELSFVFK
-2099 GERLD
+2099 GSVERLD
-2104 QQISYWKN
+2104 YPLGIVAYETGEEVTLNISYE
-2112 KLSGFQ
+2112 GFLFDEKMINQ
-2118 NLDLAADFKRPSQI
+2118 LIGGMNTVLEQI
-2132 SYDGENLYFSLDAEQ
+2132 LENSEISSDQL
-2147 TLRLK
+2147 
-2152 NLSKDLG
+2152 
-2159 VSLYSIVLGGY
+2159 Y
-2170 YLTLSAYSGQDDIIV
+2170 YLT
-2185 GSPIA
+2185 
-2190 NRHHVGL
+2190 
-2197 EDMIGFFVNTL
+2197 
-2208 ALRENIDPGQRVKDF
+2208 KD
-2223 ILQVAQ
+2223 Q
-2229 SVTEAQSH
+2229 H
-2237 QDLPFE
+2237 
-2243 KLVEELGVEQDTS
+2243 
-2256 RHPVFQV
+2256 
-2263 MFGLQSF
+2263 
-2270 GEDVAPSEN
+2270 
-2279 EKTILHPFNG
+2279 
-2289 NVDYQ
+2289 
-2294 VAKFDITT
+2294 
-2302 MINDIGETL
+2302 
-2311 QGMFNYAKAVYS
+2311 
-2323 KETVKNMMNSYLF
+2323 
-2336 MLDQIAGINQ
+2336 
-2346 QENLTLSELNLIPQD
+2346 
-2361 QYTQL
+2361 TQL
-2366 SRLWSTESDYASDI
+2366 SGLWSTEIDYASDT

-2839 GYYVSDTSIDTGYL
+2839 GYYVSDTSIDTGHL

-3184 SKLDDFQNLNLPA
+3184 SKLDDFQNLNMPA

-3517 IAILAVL
+3517 IAILGVL

-3636 ISDGLKNCLWYA
+3636 ISDGPKNCLWYA

-3822 TGDQNERLYKTGD
+3822 TGGQNERLYKTGD

-3894 AGYYVSDSG
+3894 AGYYVSDSV

-3909 SDHLSA
+3909 SEHLSA
-3915 SLPEYMVPGA
+3915 SLPEYMIPGA

-4048 LDGKVSLLPIQ
+4048 LDGKISLLPIQ

-4402 SAEKAWFIAAEDS
+4402 SAEKTWFIAAEDS

-4540 MNVETLKKAWFYTQ
+4540 MSVETLKKAWFHTQ

-4586 LSGMKEIQQEEL
+4586 LSRMKEIQQEEL
-4598 IRDRTHKDRFEVY
+4598 IRDRTQKDRFEVY

-4622 MFKRSEKHY
+4622 LFKRSDKHY

-4916 KSVLRQVLDNWEI
+4916 KSVLGQVLDNWEI

-4934 SYVSEN
+4934 LYVSEN

-5063 DEETMER
+5063 DEETMDR

-5324 FQTAEQ
+5324 FQTTEQ

-5993 SLLKEEEY
+5993 SLLQEEEY

-6149 LELTESNNPVTQVN
+6149 LELTDSNNPVTQVN
-6163 SDNLAYVIYTSGTT
+6163 SDHLAYVIYTSGTT

-6340 HMRAVP
+6340 
-6346 VGAVGEFYIGGAGIA
+6346 
-6361 RGYLNRPD
+6361 
-6369 LTEERFLENPFQTLS
+6369 
-6384 QKGRGENSRLY
+6384 
-6395 KTGDLVRWLVNGE
+6395 
-6408 LEYVGRN
+6408 
-6415 DFQVKI
+6415 
-6421 RGYRIELGEI
+6421 
-6431 ENTLLHYPGIRQTA
+6431 
-6445 VLAKENKAGMKYLA
+6445 
-6459 GYYVSDVEV
+6459 
-6468 DSNLLSE
+6468 
-6475 HLSESL
+6475 
-6481 PEYMVPGAFVHLTA
+6481 
-6495 LPLTINGKL
+6495 
-6504 DRRQLPEPEFTGS
+6504 
-6517 KDYIAPQTDLQAKLC
+6517 
-6532 QIYGDVLGLDA
+6532 
-6543 TGISI
+6543 
-6548 EDDFFRLGGDSII
+6548 
-6561 SIQLVGRIRQQ
+6561 
-6572 LEVRLSVKEV
+6572 
-6582 FTARS
+6582 
-6587 VSSLSLLIEE
+6587 
-6597 KKQTEGDHILSEQ
+6597 
-6610 GILEGGVSLLP
+6610 
-6621 VQDWFFSQKEQ
+6621 
-6632 GYLGDF
+6632 
-6638 NHWNQAFLINVPEL
+6638 
-6652 DKELLATSI
+6652 
-6661 HHLVERHDAFRLY
+6661 
-6674 YPKADGVYTQVYGSV
+6674 
-6689 EAVPGIH
+6689 
-6696 YLDASGLNPE
+6696 
-6706 ELSHVFTEWQ
+6706 
-6716 SGFDIENGPLCQIGY
+6716 
-6731 ISGYTD
+6731 
-6737 GSARIY
+6737 
-6743 FALHHLI
+6743 
-6750 IDAVSWRIITEDLKN
+6750 
-6765 IYQSLE
+6765 
-6771 KGDTEYI
+6771 
-6778 TAHVKGTSYRQ
+6778 
-6789 WVEAVRSYKTENPES
+6789 
-6804 RAQELLYWN
+6804 
-6813 ATAETVESN
+6813 
-6822 NTMLSRFIG
+6822 
-6831 KDYHHGHLILSKE
+6831 
-6844 MTELLIR
+6844 
-6851 KTHHAY
+6851 
-6857 HTQINDLLLSALS
+6857 
-6870 LSLSGLTGEES
+6870 
-6881 HSVLLESHGREEVFG
+6881 
-6896 NLDITETVGWFTTMY
+6896 
-6911 PLLLK
+6911 
-6916 KGKGLSDTV
+6916 
-6925 VLTKESLRRIPNNG
+6925 
-6939 IGYGSLIGYTERS
+6939 
-6952 LPKISFNYLGQLD
+6952 
-6965 QEDVSGEKTW
+6965 
-6975 FIAAE
+6975 
-6980 DSGLGVGSN
+6980 
-6989 NRDSHYISIN
+6989 
-6999 GAVVDGQ
+6999 
-7006 LRFGVTG
+7006 
-7013 YLSEEE
+7013 
-7019 ITLLSEGFKSHLES
+7019 
-7033 IITLLS
+7033 
-7039 TEQSSY
+7039 
-7045 LTPSDIDYIVEQ
+7045 
-7057 EQLFGIQE
+7057 
-7065 KGEIEGVY
+7065 
-7073 LANSLQEGFVYH
+7073 
-7085 ALNQGDKD
+7085 
-7093 DAYRVQLIWD
+7093 
-7103 YHSKINEEKLK
+7103 
-7114 DSWKRTQAAYP
+7114 
-7125 SLRLR
+7125 

>member
-1 TYMGLLEDQEDLS
+1 
-14 SLVKE
+14 
-19 DQRHIDLGTYR
+19 
-30 HIQDHQHIK
+30 
-39 MQIEG
+39 
-44 VQYHTLKSFTK
+44 
-55 EHGFT
+55 
-60 VNAVL
+60 
-65 QYLWHKQLSIYSGL
+65 LSIYSGL

-192 YERGEEVSLTLNFEG
+192 YERGEEVSVALNFEG

-228 LLKNPK
+228 LLKNPQ

-262 PNTATVPELFE
+262 PNTSTVPELFE

-330 LIAILGVIKAG
+330 LIAILGVIKVG

-379 DTENLEV
+379 NTENLEV

-402 SGNPITKLTSRNLVY
+402 SRNPITKLTSSNLVY

-544 VNKHFTLIN
+544 VNKHFKLIN

-562 TSIINMDQSMNSIG
+562 TSIINTDQSMNSIG
-576 RPIGNMKAYILDSH
+576 HPIGNMKAYILDSH

-632 DQKDKNTNARLYK
+632 DQKAKNTNARLYK

-925 TEDGTG
+925 TEDGIG

-967 DEEIPVEINIFKLKD
+967 DEEAPVEINIFKLKD

-1006 IQTIYRSLINKDNA
+1006 IQTIYRSLINKDNT

-1033 AIWQRHY
+1033 ALWQRHY

-1052 WKDQLDDF
+1052 WKDQLADF

-1082 YFSLNTEQGEK
+1082 YFSLNAEQGEK
-1093 LKKLSKELGVS
+1093 LKNLSKELGVS

-1307 KVTEVWNTTHAEYQA
+1307 KVTEVWNTTHTEYQA

-1428 EEKSAEKISGL
+1428 EEKSAEKIGGL

-1452 KAQLEIAESKT
+1452 KAQLEIAESKN
-1463 PVTKVNSGNLAYVIY
+1463 PATKVNSGNLAYVIY

-1633 GPIANATA
+1633 GPIANTTA

-1664 GIARGYLNQP
+1664 GIARGYLNQS

-1739 ILLDYPGIRQTAVL
+1739 ILLDYPGIRQVAVL

-1765 GYYVSDAEVDSNVLS
+1765 GYYVSDSQIDSNLLS

-1881 RVEVAMIFSHKTIAS
+1881 RVEVAVIFSHKTIAS

-1915 VEVNTPEEQRLSFAQ
+1915 VEVNTSEEQRLSFAQ

-1990 QSVVDDIPAMHQH
+1990 QSVVDDIPAIHQH

-2015 SSIANKIFRLEEE
+2015 SSVANKIFRLEEE

-2058 EVFLKELIH
+2058 EVFLKELVH

-2132 SYDGENLYFSLDAEQ
+2132 SYDGENLYFSLDAEK

-2366 SRLWSTESDYASDI
+2366 SGLWSTESDYASDT

-2392 TPDHIAIVYQDV
+2392 TPDHIAVVYQDV

-2509 ELERTLAESSVSNP
+2509 EQERTLAESSTSNP

-2826 LAKENKAG
+2826 LSKENKAG

-2839 GYYVSDTSIDTGYL
+2839 GYYVSDTSIDTGHL

-3290 QNLRDFIL
+3290 QSLRDFIL

-3320 ELGVEQDTSR
+3320 ELRVEQDTSR

-3424 CDLPL
+3424 CDLSL
-3429 VPADIHKK
+3429 IPADIHKK
-3437 ITEDWNATASAYEE
+3437 ITEDWNTTASAYGE

-3476 QLSYRELNERA
+3476 HLSYIELNNRA

-3492 YLIGTYNI
+3492 YLIGNYNI

-3517 IAILAVL
+3517 IAILGVL

-3673 KEKQTDIA
+3673 TEKQTDIV

-3822 TGDQNERLYKTGD
+3822 TGGQNERLYKTGD

-3894 AGYYVSDSG
+3894 AGYYVSDSA

-3909 SDHLSA
+3909 SEHLSA
-3915 SLPEYMVPGA
+3915 SLPEYMIPGA
-3925 FVHLTA
+3925 FVHLTS

-4034 SQNEAIHI
+4034 GQNEAIHI

-4067 LGYLVDFNHWNQAF
+4067 LGYLVDFNHWNQSF

-4229 YKKENPEARDKELVY
+4229 YKKETPESRDKELTY

-4265 ESNHDILLLDKE
+4265 ESNHDVLLLDKE

-4304 ALTGLTGE
+4304 ALTELTGE

-4337 GWFTSMYPLLLETGK
+4337 GWFTSMYPLLLETGE

-4402 SAEKAWFIAAEDS
+4402 SAEKTWFIAAEDS
-4415 GLSIGTSNK
+4415 GLSIGISNK

-4439 LRFSVSAHLPQDLV
+4439 LRFSVSAHLPQDQV

-4481 SDIENIVDKE
+4481 SDIENIVNKE

-4531 QLIWDYLSE
+4531 QLIWDYMSE

-4586 LSGMKEIQQEEL
+4586 LSGMEEIQQEEL
-4598 IRDRTHKDRFEVY
+4598 IRDRTQKDRFEVY

-4622 MFKRSEKHY
+4622 LFKRSDKHY

-4741 QLKKFTTK
+4741 QLKKFTAK

-4916 KSVLRQVLDNWEI
+4916 KSVLGQVLENWEI

-4976 ALVYQNVKLSYSE
+4976 ALVYKNIKLSYSE

-5063 DEETMER
+5063 DEEAIDR

-5077 AVSLDQVAFQDE
+5077 AISLDHVAFQDE
-5089 VNRESSEA
+5089 VKRESSEA

-5121 GVMIEHRNVV
+5121 GVMIEHRNVA
-5131 NLIEQEAGEFGLK
+5131 NLIEQEAKEFGLK
-5144 SDGTIYK
+5144 SDGTIHR
-5151 NGLWYASYVF
+5151 NCLWYASYVF
-5161 DAHVWELFPVITHGH
+5161 DAHVWELYPVITYGH

-5220 KLVVAGDVTN
+5220 KLVVAGDVTS

-5382 YSDIRQA
+5382 YPDIRQA
-5389 AVLAKENNDGMKYLA
+5389 AVLAKENNEGMKYLA

-5481 EVLKIDPASISIH
+5481 EVLKVDPSSISID

-5607 LIIMRHEVLRSM
+5607 MVIMRHEVLRSV

-5715 IAELPPLKVQY
+5715 IEELPPLKVQY

-6149 LELTESNNPVTQVN
+6149 LELTDSNNPVTQVN

-6273 GTHLKLIFAG
+6273 GTNLKLIFAG

-6346 VGAVGEFYIGGAGIA
+6346 VGAVGELYIGGSGIA

-6395 KTGDLVRWLVNGE
+6395 KTGDLVRWLANGE

-6459 GYYVSDVEV
+6459 GYYVSDAEV

-6475 HLSESL
+6475 HLSASL
-6481 PEYMVPGAFVHLTA
+6481 PEYMVPSAFVHLTA

-6504 DRRQLPEPEFTGS
+6504 DRRQLPEPDFTGS

-6532 QIYGDVLGLDA
+6532 QIYGDVLGLDVA
-6543 TGISI
+6543 GISV

-6610 GILEGGVSLLP
+6610 GILDGKVSLLP

-6652 DKELLATSI
+6652 DKELLETSI

-6731 ISGYTD
+6731 ISGYAD
-6737 GSARIY
+6737 GSARMY

-6789 WVEAVRSYKTENPES
+6789 WVEAVRNYKTENPES

-7057 EQLFGIQE
+7057 DQLLGIQE

-7125 SLRLR
+7125 SLRL